1 TINEDDTSSAGTLIS
16 SLITSGGAGYI
27 TDVDAGA
34 LEGLAITAADVTNGT
49 WQYTIDGGTTWIA
62 LGAVSNSSARL
73 LAADANTR
81 IRFVP
86 NADFNGTIA
95 AALTFRAWDRTSGT
109 NGNLAS
115 TATNGG
121 TTAFSSATDSAS
133 QTVTAV
139 NDAPVNSVPGAQT
152 IAEDTTLTFN
162 TANTNKISVAD
173 VDIAETSGGKFKIT
187 LSVGDGTVSL
197 SGISGLIF
205 TTGDGTTDALMVFT
219 GLPGD
224 VNAALDGLRYYPTSN
239 ANGDDTLS
247 LTSDDQGNTG
257 SGGFKTDLDTV
268 TIHR

>member
-139 NDAPVNSVPGAQT
+139 NDAPTATNLSAPET
-152 IAEDTTLTFN
+152 YTEDTSLDLVNIVVSDIDSATVTATLTVSN
-162 TANTNKISVAD
+162 PSRRSLSTP
-173 VDIAETSGGKFKIT
+173 TSG
-187 LSVGDGTVSL
+187 TV
-197 SGISGLIF
+197 
-205 TTGDGTTDALMVFT
+205 
-219 GLPGD
+219 
-224 VNAALDGLRYYPTSN
+224 
-239 ANGDDTLS
+239 
-247 LTSDDQGNTG
+247 
-257 SGGFKTDLDTV
+257 
-268 TIHR
+268 